1 MPVPSDFLFAT
12 RFIEAD
18 FRSVTWADRENV
30 WDGPELSPR
39 FPGFR
44 QGGYDLSDAAGRGHW
59 LSPFGPQFF
68 MPPQSGVA
76 PNGLPIFNWDP
87 AAIQITRDSN
97 GWAGVGNPAVVTFGF
112 RDTAPGVM
120 PNGTTNFSQFS
131 AAQIAATLEVLSL
144 WSDVANIT
152 FVRVGDGYTN
162 NATMLFAN
170 YNTPGDGAS
179 AFAYYPGSTAAG
191 ALAGDVWVNLAVAD
205 NLDLVEGSFGP
216 HILAHEIGHAIGL
229 AHPGDY
235 DASDPG
241 DPTYPDS
248 ADYWQDA
255 RMFTVMSYFGSGG
268 TGGSLNAF
276 ASGPQLHDIAAAQ
289 RLYGANMTTRTG
301 DTIYGFNSNAGHE
314 RYLITADGQSPVFAI
329 WDAGGNDTIDFSGY
343 STPVEID
350 LREEAFSSAGP
361 GNGNVGVAVGNI
373 AIARGAVIE
382 NGIGG
387 SGNDVLIGNA
397 SANMLNGGAGADTL
411 NAGLGVDTMNGG
423 AGADTFVYAIGDGNG
438 VIDGGTETDT
448 LNLTDGASGNILN
461 AAWNGSALTALAGN
475 GLTSVEN
482 INANMGGGVDWLIY
496 SATAAVTV
504 NLALGSASGFT
515 SISSIERV
523 VGGSG
528 DDSLTGDGF
537 DNRLDGATGDD
548 LLVGGAGVDTLI
560 GGDGAD
566 SLSGGLGND
575 SIQGGAGNDTIN
587 WIVGEGRDTIDGG
600 ADVDAFNPLGSAS
613 ADLGYANWNGTSL
626 TSLMDNGLSNIENI
640 NLDLEGGIDWLIY
653 NATAAVEVNLQL
665 GMASGFVFISDIEKV
680 IGGSGDDTLTGNG
693 LDNRLDGQGGAD
705 TLDGGA
711 GSDAVLGGDGAD
723 TIYASAGNDSLQGQ
737 NGDDTFIW
745 VSTDGR
751 DTFNGG
757 ADTDT
762 VNLTGSAVADVADA
776 NWNGTTITGL
786 LNNALVDIETVNL
799 DLGAGG
805 AGGDWLR
812 YNSTVG
818 ITVNLELGLATGFAS
833 IAGVENLIGGTGN
846 DDLVGDSGANKI
858 NGNAGD
864 DFISGG
870 AGGDNLT
877 GGLGQDVFIYQ
888 AGAGADT
895 INDFDAWDVGGQDFI
910 NVQTL
915 GINAGNFAS
924 RVTIIDTGADTVVRI
939 DSDIFITLKNVSG
952 DGDNIITIDDFILG
966 P

>member
-1 MPVPSDFLFAT
+1 MPVPSDFLFAA
-12 RFIEAD
+12 RFSDAD
-18 FRSVTWADRENV
+18 FGSIAWTGRGNV
-30 WDGPELSPR
+30 WDGPEVSPR
-39 FPGFR
+39 FAGFR
-44 QGGYDLSDAAGRGHW
+44 EGGEDLSDVAGRGHW
-59 LSPFGPQFF
+59 LSPLGPQYF

-76 PNGLPIFNWDP
+76 GNGLPIFNWDE
-87 AAIQITRDSN
+87 AAEQLTRDSN

-112 RDTAPGVM
+112 RDTAPATM
-120 PNGTTNFSQFS
+120 PGGATNFSQFS
-131 AAQIAATLEVLSL
+131 AAQITATLEVLNL
-144 WSDVANIT
+144 WSEIANIS

-162 NATMLFAN
+162 SATILFAN
-170 YNTPGDGAS
+170 YNTPGDDAS
-179 AFAYYPGSTAAG
+179 AFAFYPGSTAAG
-191 ALAGDVWVNLAVAD
+191 SVAGDVWVNLAVPENSD
-205 NLDLVEGSFGP
+205 MTEGTFGP

-241 DPTYPDS
+241 DPTYPES

-255 RMFTVMSYFGSGG
+255 RMFTVMSYFGSAG

-289 RLYGANMTTRTG
+289 LLYGANMTTRTG

-361 GNGNVGVAVGNI
+361 GNGGIGVAVGNI
-373 AIARGAVIE
+373 SIARGAVIE

-387 SGNDVLIGNA
+387 SGNDVLIGNDV
-397 SANMLNGGAGADTL
+397 ANVLTG
-411 NAGLGVDTMNGG
+411 GLGVDTISGG
-423 AGADTFVYAIGDGNG
+423 AGNDTFVYAIGDGNG
-438 VIDGGTETDT
+438 AIDGGADTDT
-448 LNLTDGASGNILN
+448 LTLSDGAAGAILD
-461 AAWNGSALTALAGN
+461 ASYNGAALTAIEGN
-475 GLTSVEN
+475 TLTSVET

-496 SATAAVTV
+496 TATVAVTV
-504 NLALGSASGFT
+504 NLATGAASGFANVAG
-515 SISSIERV
+515 IERV

-528 DDSLTGDGF
+528 NDSLTGDGL
-537 DNRLDGATGDD
+537 DNRLDGGVGDD
-548 LLVGGAGVDTLI
+548 SLIGGAGVDTLI
-560 GGDGAD
+560 GGDGVD

-575 SIQGGAGNDTIN
+575 SIQAGAGDDTIN
-587 WIVGEGRDTIDGG
+587 WSVGEGRDTIDGG
-600 ADVDAFNPLGSAS
+600 ADVDAFNPLGSAA
-613 ADLGYANWNGTSL
+613 ADLGNVTWNGVSL
-626 TSLMDNGLSNIENI
+626 TALMDNGLANLENI
-640 NLDLEGGIDWLIY
+640 NLDLEGGVDWLIY
-653 NATAAVEVNLQL
+653 NATAAVSVNLLL
-665 GMASGFVFISDIEKV
+665 GSASGFVFISDIEKV
-680 IGGSGDDTLTGNG
+680 IGGSGDDALTGNT

-711 GSDAVLGGDGAD
+711 GSDAVLGGDGNDIIA
-723 TIYASAGNDSLQGQ
+723 ASAGNDSLQGQ
-737 NGDDTFIW
+737 NGNDTFVW
-745 VSTDGR
+745 TSTDGR

-776 NWNGTTITGL
+776 NWNGATITGL
-786 LNNALVDIETVNL
+786 LNNALVSIEAVNL
-799 DLGAGG
+799 DMGAGG
-805 AGGDWLR
+805 TGGDWLR
-812 YNSTVG
+812 YNASVG
-818 ITVNLELGLATGFAS
+818 VAVNLELGTATGFAS
-833 IAGVENLIGGTGN
+833 IAGVENLIGGAGN
-846 DDLVGDSGANKI
+846 DDFVGDAGANKI

-877 GGLGQDVFIYQ
+877 GGLGDDVFVYQ

-910 NVQTL
+910 NVQSL
-915 GINAGNFAS
+915 GVNAGNFAS

-952 DGDNIITIDDFILG
+952 DGDNVITIDDFILG